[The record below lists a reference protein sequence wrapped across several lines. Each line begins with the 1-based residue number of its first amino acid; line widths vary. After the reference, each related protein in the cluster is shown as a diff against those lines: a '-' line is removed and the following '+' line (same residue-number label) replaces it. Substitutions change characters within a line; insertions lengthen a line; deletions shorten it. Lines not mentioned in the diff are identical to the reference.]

1 VSIHGDGAPIADH
14 GFTVM
19 RPGLVPG
26 YTDDI
31 LTRSAVLARA
41 VRSGLVQ
48 AGLSVANYYGTN
60 GIIARTDLGGLN
72 LSDVPA
78 VMVELG
84 NMKNSGDA
92 ARMQSSTG
100 RSRYANGLVNGI
112 RLFLGK

>member
-1 VSIHGDGAPIADH
+1 
-14 GFTVM
+14 M
-19 RPGLVPG
+19 RPGLVRG

-31 LTRSAVLARA
+31 LSRSATLARA

-48 AGLSVANYYGTN
+48 AGLSVANYYGTS
-60 GIIARTDLGGLN
+60 GIVARTDLGGLN

-84 NMKNSGDA
+84 NMKNAGDA

-100 RSRYANGLVNGI
+100 RSRYANGLVSGI
-112 RLFLGK
+112 RRFLGK